1 MELKQLSD
9 NELIAEYRGGNSL
22 AISQLIERHTL
33 RVRNYIRM
41 LVKDREVADDI
52 FQETFIKAVKSIDEG
67 RYAESGRFLS
77 WLMRIAHNL
86 TIDYFRVKKADKEL
100 NESEAGFDIVSSVPL
115 AEQSLE
121 DKMVRDQIDQ
131 DIRNLI
137 DELPGEQRE
146 VVKMR
151 YFSGLTFKDIAE
163 QTDVSVNTALGRMRY
178 ALINLRRMI
187 KEREL
192 TLS

>member
-1 MELKQLSD
+1 MNVKQLND
-9 NELIAEYRGGNSL
+9 NELIASYRQGNKG
-22 AISQLIERHTL
+22 AIDKLLERHTP

-41 LVKDREVADDI
+41 LVGNSDVAEDI
-52 FQETFIKAVKSIDEG
+52 FQETFIKAVNSIDSG

-86 TIDYFRVKKADKEL
+86 SIDHFRVKRTAKEL
-100 NESEAGFDIVSSVPL
+100 NESEAGFDIIGSVNISESSI
-115 AEQSLE
+115 E
-121 DKMVRDQIDQ
+121 DKMVREQIDA

-137 DELPGEQRE
+137 NELPEEQRE

-151 YFSGLTFKDIAE
+151 YFSQLTFKDIAE
-163 QTDVSVNTALGRMRY
+163 LTGVSVNTALGRMRY

-187 KEREL
+187 KEREMI
-192 TLS
+192 LS

>member
-9 NELIAEYRGGNSL
+9 NELIATYLGGNSL
-22 AISQLIERHTL
+22 AISHLIERHTP

-41 LVKDREVADDI
+41 LVKDRDVAEDI
-52 FQETFIKAVKSIDEG
+52 FQETFIKAVKNIDAG

-86 TIDYFRVKKADKEL
+86 TIDYFRVKRSGKEL
-100 NESEAGFDIVSSVPL
+100 NESEAGFDIVNSVSL
-115 AEQSLE
+115 TEQPLE
-121 DKMVRDQIDQ
+121 DKMVRDQIDS
-131 DIRNLI
+131 DIRALI
-137 DELPGEQRE
+137 DELPSEQRE

-192 TLS
+192 ILS

>member
-1 MELKQLSD
+1 MNIKQLND
-9 NELIAEYRGGNSL
+9 NELVASYRNGDTS
-22 AISQLIERHTL
+22 AITLLVERHAS
-33 RVRNYIRM
+33 RVRNYIKM
-41 LVKDREVADDI
+41 LVKDGDVADDI
-52 FQETFIKAVKSIDEG
+52 FQETFIKAIKSIEAG

-86 TIDYFRVKKADKEL
+86 TIDYFRVKRSSKEL
-100 NESEAGFDIVSSVPL
+100 NEKEAGFDVVGSINLTEMPI
-115 AEQSLE
+115 E
-121 DKMVRDQIDQ
+121 DKMVRDQIDS
-131 DIRNLI
+131 DIRALI
-137 DELPGEQRE
+137 DELPEEQRE

-187 KEREL
+187 KERDIV
-192 TLS
+192 LS